1 MNRPTPHRRG
11 VLAGGAALTLAA
23 CAPKAATSPN
33 FTELGLATLEA
44 ALERHVTRGSI
55 PGAVGLVSRG
65 GETQVFTAG
74 FKALQGAEPM
84 QRDTIFRI
92 ASMTKPL
99 TATAV
104 MMLIDEGKFILDEP
118 AERLLPELANRRVLA
133 RPDAPLSETVPAN
146 RPITLRD
153 ILNFT
158 LGWGVSFENTP
169 ILQATQRIPG
179 FGMPDAQAPFTNDA
193 FMAALGALPLMA
205 QPGDRWLYSLGS
217 NIQGVLV
224 ARASGLSLPDFLA
237 RRVTGPLGMSDTAFF
252 VPPEKLSRLA
262 TAYMPRNGQLELYD
276 APNGRYAKP
285 PSFAAGDSGLV
296 STLDDYLAFAR
307 FLMTGQAP
315 DGRPLLSARSLDE
328 MKTNHLTKTQRW
340 WGRQILTL
348 RRGWGYGMGV
358 VMTPTPEGLR
368 AGAYGWDGGFGT
380 SWFNDPARDLTAILL
395 TQRLFDT
402 PDPPQIHK
410 DFQAAAMKALV

>member
-1 MNRPTPHRRG
+1 MDRRSLHRRG

-33 FTELGLATLEA
+33 FTELGLAALEA
-44 ALERHVTRGSI
+44 GLERHANRDAVA
-55 PGAVGLVSRG
+55 GAVGLVSRG

-74 FKALQGAEPM
+74 FKALVGAEPM

-104 MMLIDEGKFILDEP
+104 MMLVDEGKLTLGEP
-118 AERLLPELANRRVLA
+118 AERLLPELANRQVLA
-133 RPDAPLSETVPAN
+133 RIDAPLAETVPAN
-146 RPITLRD
+146 RPITIRD
-153 ILNFT
+153 ILGFT
-158 LGWGVSFENTP
+158 LGWGVAFELSP
-169 ILQATQRIPG
+169 IMQATQGIPG
-179 FGMPDAQAPFTNDA
+179 FGMPNAQTPFTNDS
-193 FMAALGALPLMA
+193 FMAALAALPLME
-205 QPGDRWLYSLGS
+205 QPGARWRYGVGS

-237 RRVTGPLGMSDTAFF
+237 RRVTGPLGMTDTGFF
-252 VPPEKLSRLA
+252 TPPEKLSRLA

-285 PSFAAGDSGLV
+285 PTFPAGDSGLV
-296 STLDDYLAFAR
+296 STIDDYLAFAR
-307 FLMTGQAP
+307 FLMTGQTP
-315 DGRPLLSARSLDE
+315 DGRALLSARSLTE

-340 WGRQILTL
+340 WGRQVLTL
-348 RRGWGYGMGV
+348 RKGWGYGMSV
-358 VMTPTPEGLR
+358 VMAPTPEGLQP
-368 AGAYGWDGGFGT
+368 GAYGWDGGFGT
-380 SWFNDPARDLTAILL
+380 SWFNDPARDLTAILM

-402 PDPPQIHK
+402 PEPPQIHK
-410 DFQAAAMKALV
+410 DFQAAAMKALA